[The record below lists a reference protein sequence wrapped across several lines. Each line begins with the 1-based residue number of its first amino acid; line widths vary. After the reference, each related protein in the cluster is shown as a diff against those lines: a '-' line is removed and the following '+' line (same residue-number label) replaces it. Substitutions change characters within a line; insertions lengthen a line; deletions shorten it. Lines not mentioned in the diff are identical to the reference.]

1 LFENPDYVIPLSA
14 SVIDI
19 SADDSNGNN
28 RHAGGKTSGQQ
39 VKRSL
44 RNRIRKVIGVT
55 MPLFGLAAIVSLF
68 LTFGFNLS
76 SRWMINLLVLDEI
89 IAVFFVVSL
98 LFNWL
103 ISDNKW
109 LYIRQSPI
117 EFILLLLF
125 ITSLILEKAIS
136 IDEPHY
142 LLKTAT
148 SRSFIKLYF
157 IIIQVY
163 IAVNGIISLTKTRDR
178 WLFFSLSPARILM
191 ISYLIVIMA
200 GTLML
205 KLPKATYS
213 GITWI
218 DGLFTSTSAVC
229 ITGLSTVNIHDVFT
243 FEGQVFILLLI
254 QLGGLGII
262 TLTSFIAL
270 FIQRGFRLKGQIIV
284 QEVLNDENFSSLAS
298 ILKAIVAITFITE
311 LAGAAG
317 LYLSWGDLGMSE
329 FERIFS
335 AVFHSVSAYC
345 NAGFSIFPNGLET
358 AGIQFHF
365 ISLITIMLL
374 IVLGGLGFYTY
385 SDILHIGD
393 VKMFRKKGL
402 TLQTRIILI
411 STLVLIISGALLV
424 WIIQYSDWKDL
435 PVGKQLTN
443 AFFLSI
449 TSRTAGFSTV
459 PISELAIPTLM
470 LVLLFM
476 YIGGAPNSTTGGIKL
491 TTMVTILAGLRTF
504 ARGKSRVEI
513 GWNTIPMRTVRR
525 AFIVLVVSIILVF
538 FVLFVLTWTEKFAF
552 FDILFEIMS
561 AFGTVGL
568 SRGITPDLT
577 LMGRIMIILVMFAG
591 RIGLFTFVIA
601 MSEEAE
607 DDGYSFPEINLMV
620 G

>member
-1 LFENPDYVIPLSA
+1 MRLSL
-14 SVIDI
+14 
-19 SADDSNGNN
+19 
-28 RHAGGKTSGQQ
+28 Q
-39 VKRSL
+39 
-44 RNRIRKVIGVT
+44 NRIHQIIGFM
-55 MPLFGLAAIVSLF
+55 MPAFGIAAIISLF
-68 LTFGFNLS
+68 LKFGFNLS
-76 SRWMINLLVLDEI
+76 RQWMVNLLILDEI
-89 IAVFFVVSL
+89 IAGFFVISL
-98 LFNWL
+98 LVNLL
-103 ISDNKW
+103 ITDKKW
-109 LYIRQSPI
+109 LYIRQSPL

-125 ITSLILEKAIS
+125 IISLVLEKIIS
-136 IDEPHY
+136 VEAPHY
-142 LLKTAT
+142 LLKTST
-148 SRSFIKLYF
+148 SHSFIKLYF
-157 IIIQVY
+157 IIIEIY
-163 IAVNGIISLTKTRDR
+163 IVINAIISLTKTRER

-191 ISYLIVIMA
+191 ISYVIVIVT

-218 DGLFTSTSAVC
+218 DALFTSTSAVC
-229 ITGLSTVNIHDVFT
+229 ITGLTTINISRVFT

-270 FIQRGFRLKGQIIV
+270 FIQKGFRLRGQMIV
-284 QEVLNDENFSSLAS
+284 QEVLDNENINSLAS

-311 LAGAAG
+311 LAGAVG
-317 LYLSWGDLGMSE
+317 LYLSWKDLGLSE

-358 AGIQFHF
+358 PGIHLSTL
-365 ISLITIMLL
+365 SLITIMLL

-385 SDILHIGD
+385 SDVMHIGD
-393 VKMFRKKGL
+393 IKMIPKKGL
-402 TLQTRIILI
+402 TLQTKIILI
-411 STLVLIISGALLV
+411 TTLVLILTGALLI
-424 WIIQYSDWKDL
+424 WMTQYAEWKDL
-435 PVGKQLTN
+435 PFGKQLTN

-459 PISELAIPTLM
+459 SISELAIPTLM
-470 LVLLFM
+470 MVMLLM
-476 YIGGAPNSTTGGIKL
+476 YIGGAPNSTSGGIKL
-491 TTMVTILAGLRTF
+491 TTLVTILASLRTF
-504 ARGKSRVEI
+504 ARGKNRVEI

-525 AFIVLVVSIILVF
+525 AFIVLVVSIILLF
-538 FVLFVLTWTEKFAF
+538 FVLFVLTWTEDHAF
-552 FDILFEIMS
+552 FDILFEIIS

-577 LMGRIMIILVMFAG
+577 LTGRLMIILVMFAG
-591 RIGLFTFVIA
+591 RIGLFTFAIA

-607 DDGYSFPEINLMV
+607 DDGYHFPEFYLMV

>member
-1 LFENPDYVIPLSA
+1 MKRSIK
-14 SVIDI
+14 
-19 SADDSNGNN
+19 N
-28 RHAGGKTSGQQ
+28 RIQQ
-39 VKRSL
+39 V
-44 RNRIRKVIGVT
+44 IGWA
-55 MPLFGLAAIVSLF
+55 MPVFGMAAIVSLF

-76 SRWMINLLVLDEI
+76 NQWILNLMILDEI
-89 IAVFFVVSL
+89 IAGFFFISLVVNL
-98 LFNWL
+98 L

-109 LYIRQSPI
+109 RYIRQSPL
-117 EFILLLLF
+117 EFSLLVLF
-125 ITSLILEKAIS
+125 ITSLILEKVIS
-136 IDEPHY
+136 VEAPHY
-142 LLKTAT
+142 LLKTTT
-148 SRSFIKLYF
+148 SHSFIKLYF

-163 IAVNGIISLTKTRDR
+163 IAINGIISLTRTRDK

-191 ISYLIVIMA
+191 ISYMIVIVA
-200 GTLML
+200 GTLIL

-218 DGLFTSTSAVC
+218 DALFTSTSAVC
-229 ITGLSTVNIHDVFT
+229 ITGLTTLNVHEVFT

-270 FIQRGFRLKGQIIV
+270 FIQRGFRLRGQIIV

-298 ILKAIVAITFITE
+298 ILKTIITITVITE
-311 LAGAAG
+311 LAGAIG
-317 LYLSWGDLGMSE
+317 LYLSWNNLGLSE

-345 NAGFSIFPNGLET
+345 NAGFSIFPNGFET
-358 AGIQFHF
+358 AGLRFNSM
-365 ISLITIMLL
+365 SLITVMLL

-385 SDILHIGD
+385 SDVLHIGD
-393 VKMFRKKGL
+393 IKMLRKKGL
-402 TLQTRIILI
+402 ALQTRIILI
-411 STLVLIISGALLV
+411 TTVVLILSGALLI
-424 WIIQYSDWKDL
+424 WIIQYPDWKDL

-459 PISELAIPTLM
+459 SISHLAIPALM
-470 LVLLFM
+470 LVILLM
-476 YIGGAPNSTTGGIKL
+476 YIGGAPNSSSGGIKL
-491 TTMVTILAGLRTF
+491 TTMVTILASLRTF
-504 ARGKSRVEI
+504 ARGKNRVEI

-525 AFIVLVVSIILVF
+525 AFIVLVVSFMLIF
-538 FVLFVLTWTEKFAF
+538 FVLFILSLTEDHAF
-552 FDILFEIMS
+552 FDIFFEIVS

-577 LMGRIMIILVMFAG
+577 LIGKIMIILVMFAG
-591 RIGLFTFVIA
+591 RIGIFTFAVA
-601 MSEEAE
+601 MSEEVE
-607 DDGYSFPEINLMV
+607 DDGYNFPEINLMV